1 MTMSAFVWL
10 VIAVFLGGITLIAK
24 SFLTSFSRESGRVV
38 VALENAEELAKLT
51 ERGKNLATKE
61 DIQEITK
68 LQESVKTTFQVE
80 MEQQKAEISR
90 ISKEYELYAVKKH
103 EYYPELYKNIEL
115 CIERVKDFE
124 LRGRNLES
132 PLDFLT
138 FTKEDITVYIAD
150 KPFKPSEKD
159 LILSTWENNRTLG
172 VRDLEYILH
181 RIEYSEVEKMHRT
194 AERFYFSHRLYF
206 SDEISV
212 IANTLINNTYVL
224 LFNLDP
230 DSRFAVDP
238 EYAAELREANEEI
251 NTEIDKFRLELFEKL
266 QKELKT
272 KNTNE

>member
-1 MTMSAFVWL
+1 MTMSEIIYVIIGLLMGYITAF
-10 VIAVFLGGITLIAK
+10 ITQKAK
-24 SFLTSFSRESGRVV
+24 ND
-38 VALENAEELAKLT
+38 ALKKDSEELALLR

-115 CIERVKDFE
+115 CIERVKDLE

-138 FTKEDITVYIAD
+138 FTKEDITVYISD

-159 LILSTWENNRTLG
+159 LILSTWDNNRALG

-181 RIEYSEVEKMHRT
+181 RIEYSEAEKIHRA

-206 SDEISV
+206 SDKISA
-212 IANTLINNTYVL
+212 IANTLIHNTYVL

-238 EYAAELREANEEI
+238 EYTEELREANEEI
-251 NTEIDKFRLELFEKL
+251 NTEIDKLRLDLFKKL